1 MSAAP
6 DVILLRSA
14 DDEAPDRYRAACRAA
29 GLRAVCEPVLAFTFP
44 RQAPL
49 RDRLAA
55 PDLCA
60 GLIVTSPRAA
70 TALGRVFSGHKALA
84 DEWTERPAY
93 AVGPKTA
100 ARLRALGLRAR
111 GADTGTAEALAAR
124 IIEDDPDAPLLF
136 LSGNRR
142 RETLPKALRAAGV
155 PFDELVVYETHA
167 RTDLDVPVSEKT
179 SWLVFFSPS
188 GLQAVTRAEDVDV
201 QAHRLAAIGPTTAEA
216 LESEGHVVEAV
227 ADEPSPDGLV
237 AALRKADA
245 GSR

>member
-14 DDEAPDRYRAACRAA
+14 DDEAPDLYRAALREA

-44 RQAPL
+44 RQAQL

-55 PDLCA
+55 PDPYA
-60 GLIVTSPRAA
+60 GLLATSPRA
-70 TALGRVFSGHKALA
+70 TVALEQVFASHEALA
-84 DEWTERPAY
+84 DGWADRLAY

-100 ARLRALGLRAR
+100 ARLQALGLRAR
-111 GADTGTAEALAAR
+111 GDDTGTADALAAR
-124 IIEDDPDAPLLF
+124 IVKDDPDAPLLF

-142 RETLPKALRAAGV
+142 RETLPEALRAAEV
-155 PFDELVVYETHA
+155 RFDELVVYETHA
-167 RTDLDVPVSEKT
+167 RTDLDVPARGRA

-188 GLQAVTRAEDVDV
+188 GLEAVTRAEGVDV

-216 LESEGHVVEAV
+216 LEGDGHAVEAV

-237 AALRKADA
+237 AALQRA
-245 GSR
+245 GARSS